1 MYRGL
6 IKLINGSTK
15 VIGVIGDPVEH
26 TASPTMHNAAIQD
39 LGIDYVYVAFRVRG
53 DELSKAIE
61 GMRALGMVGMNVTVP
76 HKKSVMQYL
85 DVISPEAKAI
95 GAVNTIVNNNGKLI
109 GHNTDAYGFDKSI
122 YLEGRLAKL
131 PSAVVLLGAGGAARS
146 ILYALLQR
154 PEVER
159 IHIINRTVKKSE
171 ALANEMDKKGRVYLG
186 PLSEGEWDSVELLIN
201 STSVGL
207 FPDVASSPLRND
219 SIIRPDML
227 VVDIIYK
234 PLKTQ
239 LMIKAEEYGA
249 TAINGLGMLVWQGA
263 RAFELWTGNQPSV
276 EIMTSAILR
285 NLEQ

>member
-1 MYRGL
+1 M
-6 IKLINGSTK
+6 INGSTK

-26 TASPTMHNAAIQD
+26 TASPTMHNAAIRD
-39 LGIDYVYVAFRVRG
+39 LGIDYVYVAFRVRS

-85 DVISPEAKAI
+85 DVISPEAQAI

-122 YLEGRLAKL
+122 DLERRLAKL

-171 ALANEMDKKGRVYLG
+171 ALANEMDKEGRVYLG
-186 PLSEGEWDSVELLIN
+186 SLSEGEWDSVELLIN

-207 FPDVASSPLRND
+207 FPDMASSPLRDD

-239 LMIKAEEYGA
+239 LMMKAEEYGA
-249 TAINGLGMLVWQGA
+249 TTINGLGMLVWQGA
-263 RAFELWTGNQPSV
+263 RAFELWTGIQPSV